1 VSHRFVILPIAAVL
15 ALSACAGSDTDEA
28 GTTSPSTTS
37 SDTMSSSS
45 DGGSQTTAAN
55 TIVDVAAGAG
65 TFTTLVTAVQ
75 AAGLE
80 ETLRGPGPFT
90 VFAPSDDAF
99 AKLPAGTLDTLLA
112 DPKGDLTSILTY
124 HVVPGKVM
132 AADVAGMNGKTV
144 TTVNGAAFTVNVSGD
159 AVTLTD
165 AAGNTATVTK
175 TDIAAD
181 NGVIH
186 VIDTV
191 LMPK

>member
-1 VSHRFVILPIAAVL
+1 MSHRFVILPIAAVL

-112 DPKGDLTSILTY
+112 DPKGDLTSMS
-124 HVVPGKVM
+124 VSPGLPAGARTTRRKL
-132 AADVAGMNGKTV
+132 AA
-144 TTVNGAAFTVNVSGD
+144 S
-159 AVTLTD
+159 
-165 AAGNTATVTK
+165 
-175 TDIAAD
+175 
-181 NGVIH
+181 
-186 VIDTV
+186 V
-191 LMPK
+191 LMTSAGVSPNATSTP